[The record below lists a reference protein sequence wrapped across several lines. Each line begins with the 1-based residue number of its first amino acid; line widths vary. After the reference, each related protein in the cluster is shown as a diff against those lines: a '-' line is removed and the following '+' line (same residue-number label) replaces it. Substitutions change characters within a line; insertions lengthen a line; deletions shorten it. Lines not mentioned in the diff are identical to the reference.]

1 MLSYVMELMLVRIML
16 LVLLSRSNQ
25 GENLS
30 EEEVNHD
37 SRKHIRVIFEEKGPN
52 VRLGDEEGSGE
63 DRVAEEGCEH
73 FVILPVTQ
81 LREE

>member
-1 MLSYVMELMLVRIML
+1 MLVRIML
-16 LVLLSRSNQ
+16 LVLLQSRSNQ
-25 GENLS
+25 GENLC
-30 EEEVNHD
+30 EEEINHD
-37 SRKHIRVIFEEKGPN
+37 SRQHIRVIFEEKGPN

-63 DRVAEEGCEH
+63 DRVAEKGCEH

>member
-1 MLSYVMELMLVRIML
+1 MLAYVMGLMLVRIM
-16 LVLLSRSNQ
+16 LLSRSNQ
-25 GENLS
+25 GENLG

-37 SRKHIRVIFEEKGPN
+37 SRQHIRVIFEEKGPN

-73 FVILPVTQ
+73 FVVLPVTQ